1 MIHREDRDA
10 VTLLRLAHGKVNAI
24 DLELFQELDRLLDV
38 LAAEEPRPIVL
49 TGDGPAFSAGVDL
62 FRVVRDGGPYLQAF
76 VPQLSKSLL
85 RLFTFERPV
94 VAAVNGH
101 AIAGGCILACAC
113 DRRVATTAPFKI
125 GIPELLIGVPFPT
138 VPLEVMRAV
147 LPAAHL
153 QDLVLSGRTVGPEE
167 ALRMGLVDELA
178 APERLVERA
187 CEVARALAAPPA
199 EIYAIGKR
207 QLRRPAVEA
216 IEARAGSH
224 DAAVL
229 ELWSAE
235 RTHARIRAHLE
246 RTVGKR

>member
-1 MIHREDRDA
+1 MIEREDRDA

-24 DLELFQELDRLLDV
+24 DLELFQELDAVLDA
-38 LAAEEPRPIVL
+38 LAAGPARPIVL
-49 TGDGPAFSAGVDL
+49 TGRGPAFSAGVDL
-62 FRVVRDGGPYLQAF
+62 FRVVREGGPYLEAF

-147 LPAAHL
+147 VPAAHL

-167 ALRMGLVDELA
+167 ALRMGIVDELA
-178 APERLVERA
+178 APERLLERA
-187 CEVARALAAPPA
+187 IEVARGLAAVPA
-199 EIYAIGKR
+199 EIYALGKR
-207 QLRRPAVEA
+207 QLRRPTVET
-216 IEARAGSH
+216 IERGGAAY
-224 DAAVL
+224 DAEVL
-229 ELWSAE
+229 ELWTAE
-235 RTHARIRAHLE
+235 RTHARIRAYLE